1 MFFKR
6 KHSQKSIS
14 ERGGGECPTVQLL
27 VAYQA
32 PLRSAPQLFLFN
44 QVGRNLLESL

>member
-1 MFFKR
+1 MLFKC
-6 KHSQKSIS
+6 KHSQISIS
-14 ERGGGECPTVQLL
+14 ERGGVECPTLQLL

-44 QVGRNLLESL
+44 QVGGNLLESL